1 MKKQVLL
8 LAKILLITCLLSAC
22 EYTED
27 QIISALLPIMIPTEQ
42 SNVVNNDA
50 PTPVV
55 TEMSAVDS
63 KKQDKPKYLFDYSP
77 KLSLKLL
84 GKKKFV
90 IFFHAKW
97 CSSCA
102 AWLKKVADNADT
114 LPADTI
120 ILKAD
125 YDQELDLKKAL
136 NVKLPSTVVY
146 FNADGSVADILVN
159 SRFYKL
165 VAFFM

>member
-8 LAKILLITCLLSAC
+8 LAKILIITCLLSSC

-27 QIISALLPIMIPTEQ
+27 QIVSALLPIMIPAKQ
-42 SNVVNNDA
+42 SDDVAAEV
-50 PTPVV
+50 P
-55 TEMSAVDS
+55 AVDS
-63 KKQDKPKYLFDYSP
+63 KKQDSPKYLFDYSP

-97 CSSCA
+97 CSSCV

-114 LPADTI
+114 LPANTI

-136 NVKLPSTVVY
+136 NVKLPSTAVY
-146 FNADGSVADILVN
+146 FNDDGSVADILVN